1 MRKFLLSAGSLL
13 LGTVTAVCA
22 LRVVASPG
30 TAPIVTLA
38 LAWLAALAGGML
50 LSGPFFVNPPGRV
63 AVWNVRASGVVRALL
78 LVVRAVS
85 WCGTMLLWGF
95 WELVFLAWDPRPR
108 LRSKDPGKRLPP
120 KTG

>member
-1 MRKFLLSAGSLL
+1 MRKFLLSVGSLL

-38 LAWLAALAGGML
+38 LVWLASLAGGMV
-50 LSGPFFVNPPGRV
+50 LSGPFFVSPPGRV
-63 AVWNVRASGVVRALL
+63 AVWNVRASGGVRALL
-78 LVVRAVS
+78 LAVRAVS
-85 WCGTMLLWGF
+85 WCGMMLLWGF
-95 WELVFLAWDPRPR
+95 WELAFLAWDPRKR
-108 LRSKDPGKRLPP
+108 QRLPP